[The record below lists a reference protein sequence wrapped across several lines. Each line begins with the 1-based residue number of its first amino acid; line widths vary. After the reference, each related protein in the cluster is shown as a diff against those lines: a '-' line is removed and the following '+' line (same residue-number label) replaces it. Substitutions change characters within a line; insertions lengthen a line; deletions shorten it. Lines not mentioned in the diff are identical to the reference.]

1 MNRLNNIETFKPQ
14 IENRKVNKNQF
25 SNSLSLEKVAKDFE
39 SLYVHQMMK
48 SARSAKLAETIFNS
62 EAQETY
68 QNLLDQE
75 YSKSLAN
82 NHNFGIA
89 EALIRQFDK
98 FVNKDSR

>member
-1 MNRLNNIETFKPQ
+1 MDSVNCLDKFKLQVELGDKNSEKLNN
-14 IENRKVNKNQF
+14 
-25 SNSLSLEKVAKDFE
+25 SLNLEQVAQEFE
-39 SLYVHQMMK
+39 SLFVHQMLK
-48 SARSAKLAETIFNS
+48 SARNAKLAETIFHN

-89 EALIRQFDK
+89 ESLIRQFDK
-98 FVNKDSR
+98 HVKGKAD